1 MYKGFFI
8 TTEGCEGAGKTSI
21 IHLLTNHLSALGYEV
36 MTSREPGGIQI
47 AEQIREVLL
56 DTQNTRMDG
65 RTEALL
71 YAAARRQHLVE
82 KIVPALQ
89 AGKVV
94 ICDRFIDSSLAYQG
108 HARGLGIDEVLGIN
122 QFAID
127 QMLPDLTIY
136 LDVVP
141 EVGLKRIHAN
151 EEREINRLDLEE
163 LAFHQKVREGYLILT
178 ERFPERIV
186 TIDAN
191 VEIEAVFKQ
200 VKAAITHFLQK

>member
-1 MYKGFFI
+1 
-8 TTEGCEGAGKTSI
+8 
-21 IHLLTNHLSALGYEV
+21 

-122 QFAID
+122 RFAID
-127 QMLPDLTIY
+127 QILPDLTIY
-136 LDVVP
+136 LDVYP

-191 VEIEAVFKQ
+191 VEIEAVFRQ

>member
-1 MYKGFFI
+1 M
-8 TTEGCEGAGKTSI
+8 
-21 IHLLTNHLSALGYEV
+21 
-36 MTSREPGGIQI
+36 
-47 AEQIREVLL
+47 
-56 DTQNTRMDG
+56 
-65 RTEALL
+65 
-71 YAAARRQHLVE
+71 VE

-122 QFAID
+122 RFAID

-136 LDVVP
+136 LDVYP

-200 VKAAITHFLQK
+200 VKAAITDFLQK